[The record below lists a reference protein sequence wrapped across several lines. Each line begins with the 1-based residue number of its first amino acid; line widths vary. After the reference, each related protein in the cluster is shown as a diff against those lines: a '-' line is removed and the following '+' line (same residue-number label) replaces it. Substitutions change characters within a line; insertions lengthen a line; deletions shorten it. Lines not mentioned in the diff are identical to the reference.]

1 MKKMRL
7 HIIILLSVFITTFII
22 GTFVDYDLDSALFS
36 NKNTFGLITSII
48 GMLPGYMMFGIFGGM
63 FVGIVFHRKPSI
75 LFNIVLFGGCVV
87 FVLFGTYYWGKEF
100 FGKNGFDIEDKM
112 WIGYV
117 IAFFTMAGFAY
128 LGFRLEKNSDN
139 PKLFLLIVILCV
151 AIFMSL
157 IAGTTVIKH
166 IFHRPRFRML
176 QQYMMKSFRPEYVK
190 FYHWYEPCKDYEE
203 WMEFYQLSK
212 EEFKSFPSGHCATA
226 AVFILVVTF
235 LPFLNKKYKKLQLPL
250 FYAGFAWLLL
260 VCFVRMLVGA
270 HFLSDVSMGSIITL
284 VMLLIAN
291 EVVMRLPQFKY
302 IEESE

>member
-7 HIIILLSVFITTFII
+7 HIIILLSVFIITFII
-22 GTFVDYDLDSALFS
+22 GTFIDYDLDATLFS
-36 NKNTFGLITSII
+36 NKNTFGLVTSII

-63 FVGIVFHRKPSI
+63 FVGIVLHKKPSI
-75 LFNIVLFGGCVV
+75 LFSIILFGGCIV

-117 IAFFTMAGFAY
+117 VAFLTMAGFAY
-128 LGFRLEKNSDN
+128 LGFRLEKNTDN

-157 IAGTTVIKH
+157 IAGTTLIKH
-166 IFHRPRFRML
+166 IFHRPRYRML
-176 QQYMMKSFRPEYVK
+176 QQYMMTSFRPDYVK
-190 FYHWYEPCKDYEE
+190 FYHWYEPCKDYKE
-203 WMEFYQLSK
+203 WMELYNVSK
-212 EEFKSFPSGHCATA
+212 EDFKSFPSGHCATA
-226 AVFILVVTF
+226 AVFILVINF
-235 LPFLNKKYKKLQLPL
+235 LPLLNKKYQKLQLPL

-291 EVVMRLPQFKY
+291 EVVIRLPQFKY
-302 IEESE
+302 INEEE